1 MESWYTKLFSMTL
14 VKVKMHLEGLNGWNE
29 IVKPKKLKVIVWQ
42 RKLESHLTFFS
53 KPNKTC
59 NYQYCKWWLYI
70 ISNQPQQPAVQI
82 NLILATH
89 FGDGTD
95 LRRSPQVNLA
105 HLWVNFWAYLY
116 RGEGNVYFEN
126 LLLGLFPSLYGKIIQ
141 WIPKTLFAY
150 LWLLLLSLGWA
161 STFNRHFLHMLPTVV
176 TALCYFGWL
185 WLRQQSMFPSMHY
198 RLRSIEGG
206 QFRLVNFASHFIR
219 VQIFQIDF
227 PLILYL

>member
-70 ISNQPQQPAVQI
+70 ISNQPQQSAVQN
-82 NLILATH
+82 NLISATH

-95 LRRSPQVNLA
+95 LRRSPPVQINSPFPFSSAALPRHVKKQTKHA
-105 HLWVNFWAYLY
+105 VQWRTTVSSHLF
-116 RGEGNVYFEN
+116 
-126 LLLGLFPSLYGKIIQ
+126 
-141 WIPKTLFAY
+141 
-150 LWLLLLSLGWA
+150 
-161 STFNRHFLHMLPTVV
+161 
-176 TALCYFGWL
+176 
-185 WLRQQSMFPSMHY
+185 SMH
-198 RLRSIEGG
+198 
-206 QFRLVNFASHFIR
+206 R
-219 VQIFQIDF
+219 VV
-227 PLILYL
+227 L

>member
-1 MESWYTKLFSMTL
+1 MWKDMESWYTKLFSMTL

-95 LRRSPQVNLA
+95 LRRSPHWTSGGRVAKCHGYDGYIRVKIL
-105 HLWVNFWAYLY
+105 
-116 RGEGNVYFEN
+116 EGW
-126 LLLGLFPSLYGKIIQ
+126 GK
-141 WIPKTLFAY
+141 
-150 LWLLLLSLGWA
+150 SLG
-161 STFNRHFLHMLPTVV
+161 
-176 TALCYFGWL
+176 
-185 WLRQQSMFPSMHY
+185 
-198 RLRSIEGG
+198 
-206 QFRLVNFASHFIR
+206 
-219 VQIFQIDF
+219 
-227 PLILYL
+227 

>member
-53 KPNKTC
+53 KPNKTY

-95 LRRSPQVNLA
+95 LRRSPQQSNSDNKRKLKPIIDCSSEDESDYEEDLELSKKLEQLA
-105 HLWVNFWAYLY
+105 
-116 RGEGNVYFEN
+116 GE
-126 LLLGLFPSLYGKIIQ
+126 
-141 WIPKTLFAY
+141 
-150 LWLLLLSLGWA
+150 
-161 STFNRHFLHMLPTVV
+161 MLND
-176 TALCYFGWL
+176 
-185 WLRQQSMFPSMHY
+185 RQ
-198 RLRSIEGG
+198 I
-206 QFRLVNFASHFIR
+206 VW
-219 VQIFQIDF
+219 
-227 PLILYL
+227 

>member
-95 LRRSPQVNLA
+95 LRRSPQVMVA
-105 HLWVNFWAYLY
+105 QLWN
-116 RGEGNVYFEN
+116 NN
-126 LLLGLFPSLYGKIIQ
+126 ILLSAASYPLPPKK
-141 WIPKTLFAY
+141 IPKNSRSNSSWDDGVSDEHGKLVDSSR
-150 LWLLLLSLGWA
+150 LWECRW
-161 STFNRHFLHMLPTVV
+161 
-176 TALCYFGWL
+176 
-185 WLRQQSMFPSMHY
+185 
-198 RLRSIEGG
+198 
-206 QFRLVNFASHFIR
+206 
-219 VQIFQIDF
+219 
-227 PLILYL
+227 

>member
-95 LRRSPQVNLA
+95 LRRSPHQQCCFSNGTEMYLLVEVWVGLVQSDQRIS
-105 HLWVNFWAYLY
+105 HLCPFLIVGLLVLVCKAASWKHLLVPRNWGWRRA
-116 RGEGNVYFEN
+116 RGWPGCW
-126 LLLGLFPSLYGKIIQ
+126 GTSPSPGS
-141 WIPKTLFAY
+141 AGRS
-150 LWLLLLSLGWA
+150 LSLA
-161 STFNRHFLHMLPTVV
+161 
-176 TALCYFGWL
+176 
-185 WLRQQSMFPSMHY
+185 
-198 RLRSIEGG
+198 G
-206 QFRLVNFASHFIR
+206 QLET
-219 VQIFQIDF
+219 
-227 PLILYL
+227 

>member
-95 LRRSPQVNLA
+95 LRRSPLKEVTIIYFIQRPDTTKMAEHHQSRSKREVIIGWMGA
-105 HLWVNFWAYLY
+105 AWRRV
-116 RGEGNVYFEN
+116 RGRKSNWTFQAVGARSV
-126 LLLGLFPSLYGKIIQ
+126 LPALV
-141 WIPKTLFAY
+141 A
-150 LWLLLLSLGWA
+150 A
-161 STFNRHFLHMLPTVV
+161 S
-176 TALCYFGWL
+176 
-185 WLRQQSMFPSMHY
+185 Q
-198 RLRSIEGG
+198 
-206 QFRLVNFASHFIR
+206 FIR
-219 VQIFQIDF
+219 CATF
-227 PLILYL
+227 PKHEYLVTPF

>member
-95 LRRSPQVNLA
+95 LRRSPHLCFNLQEGGEEDEDVDA
-105 HLWVNFWAYLY
+105 SPRFLCRQIFNFAFFFLSFCSIHWKLY
-116 RGEGNVYFEN
+116 NSIEH
-126 LLLGLFPSLYGKIIQ
+126 GKIC
-141 WIPKTLFAY
+141 KK
-150 LWLLLLSLGWA
+150 
-161 STFNRHFLHMLPTVV
+161 
-176 TALCYFGWL
+176 
-185 WLRQQSMFPSMHY
+185 
-198 RLRSIEGG
+198 
-206 QFRLVNFASHFIR
+206 VNAISPAR
-219 VQIFQIDF
+219 
-227 PLILYL
+227 

>member
-95 LRRSPQVNLA
+95 LRRSPLGRA
-105 HLWVNFWAYLY
+105 HRMWWGSPV
-116 RGEGNVYFEN
+116 
-126 LLLGLFPSLYGKIIQ
+126 S
-141 WIPKTLFAY
+141 
-150 LWLLLLSLGWA
+150 
-161 STFNRHFLHMLPTVV
+161 
-176 TALCYFGWL
+176 TALSKMSIWRICCWEKITRWVAEVSRIKGPNSNLEFPE
-185 WLRQQSMFPSMHY
+185 LRHCRVGKPDT
-198 RLRSIEGG
+198 REGTFQCCSPCHNG
-206 QFRLVNFASHFIR
+206 QTPVLVWKKVSPY
-219 VQIFQIDF
+219 IFHPGCINIGTF
-227 PLILYL
+227 FSGICRTLGESWISSCSPEN

>member
-95 LRRSPQVNLA
+95 LRRSPLFWSYIQKMIKFADSAFQSKKSEEKVCKFSRQ
-105 HLWVNFWAYLY
+105 NF
-116 RGEGNVYFEN
+116 
-126 LLLGLFPSLYGKIIQ
+126 
-141 WIPKTLFAY
+141 
-150 LWLLLLSLGWA
+150 
-161 STFNRHFLHMLPTVV
+161 V
-176 TALCYFGWL
+176 TKV
-185 WLRQQSMFPSMHY
+185 R
-198 RLRSIEGG
+198 
-206 QFRLVNFASHFIR
+206 
-219 VQIFQIDF
+219 
-227 PLILYL
+227 

>member
-42 RKLESHLTFFS
+42 RKLESHLAFFS

-59 NYQYCKWWLYI
+59 NYQFCKWWLYI

-95 LRRSPQVNLA
+95 LRRSPQGRNSYQLD
-105 HLWVNFWAYLY
+105 N
-116 RGEGNVYFEN
+116 
-126 LLLGLFPSLYGKIIQ
+126 SL
-141 WIPKTLFAY
+141 TLMSCMI
-150 LWLLLLSLGWA
+150 WLL
-161 STFNRHFLHMLPTVV
+161 
-176 TALCYFGWL
+176 TAVKYARQHNEKYARKHNAKTATILWSYF
-185 WLRQQSMFPSMHY
+185 
-198 RLRSIEGG
+198 
-206 QFRLVNFASHFIR
+206 FA
-219 VQIFQIDF
+219 
-227 PLILYL
+227 

>member
-95 LRRSPQVNLA
+95 LRRSPLQM
-105 HLWVNFWAYLY
+105 
-116 RGEGNVYFEN
+116 
-126 LLLGLFPSLYGKIIQ
+126 
-141 WIPKTLFAY
+141 T
-150 LWLLLLSLGWA
+150 
-161 STFNRHFLHMLPTVV
+161 LPTIYGVFDDIWRV
-176 TALCYFGWL
+176 FIEDPIYDLRGLDKKCWRRVKKRSQCSSGELC
-185 WLRQQSMFPSMHY
+185 QNSS
-198 RLRSIEGG
+198 
-206 QFRLVNFASHFIR
+206 
-219 VQIFQIDF
+219 DT
-227 PLILYL
+227 

>member
-95 LRRSPQVNLA
+95 LRRSPPM
-105 HLWVNFWAYLY
+105 LWHWQETGVWRKMKCMLLVLLVIAKNINFVWKS
-116 RGEGNVYFEN
+116 RFHD
-126 LLLGLFPSLYGKIIQ
+126 LL
-141 WIPKTLFAY
+141 
-150 LWLLLLSLGWA
+150 
-161 STFNRHFLHMLPTVV
+161 
-176 TALCYFGWL
+176 
-185 WLRQQSMFPSMHY
+185 
-198 RLRSIEGG
+198 
-206 QFRLVNFASHFIR
+206 
-219 VQIFQIDF
+219 
-227 PLILYL
+227 

>member
-70 ISNQPQQPAVQI
+70 ISNQPQQSAVQN
-82 NLILATH
+82 NLISATH

-95 LRRSPQVNLA
+95 LRRSPL
-105 HLWVNFWAYLY
+105 
-116 RGEGNVYFEN
+116 GEGTHTDVAQKMWKCFDTRLDTKRWE
-126 LLLGLFPSLYGKIIQ
+126 GSRAADESVSLS
-141 WIPKTLFAY
+141 LR
-150 LWLLLLSLGWA
+150 LSLSLGFSHYNA
-161 STFNRHFLHMLPTVV
+161 TQVVFALHCLVCRKVNPVISNALKRAVPNADDTTNINLARQAGN
-176 TALCYFGWL
+176 TA
-185 WLRQQSMFPSMHY
+185 
-198 RLRSIEGG
+198 
-206 QFRLVNFASHFIR
+206 V
-219 VQIFQIDF
+219 
-227 PLILYL
+227 

>member
-1 MESWYTKLFSMTL
+1 MTL

-95 LRRSPQVNLA
+95 LRRSPQGVTDICTLQLYEERSKLTVFFFGSNTSLATEQPLNLI
-105 HLWVNFWAYLY
+105 WKGFSIVPDKSRPTWM
-116 RGEGNVYFEN
+116 
-126 LLLGLFPSLYGKIIQ
+126 SL
-141 WIPKTLFAY
+141 
-150 LWLLLLSLGWA
+150 S
-161 STFNRHFLHMLPTVV
+161 
-176 TALCYFGWL
+176 
-185 WLRQQSMFPSMHY
+185 
-198 RLRSIEGG
+198 RLK
-206 QFRLVNFASHFIR
+206 LVL
-219 VQIFQIDF
+219 V
-227 PLILYL
+227 

>member
-95 LRRSPQVNLA
+95 LRRSPHLNLCKV
-105 HLWVNFWAYLY
+105 WFPSSICVLY
-116 RGEGNVYFEN
+116 WETEIWETYCKIVV
-126 LLLGLFPSLYGKIIQ
+126 LFPTVSRITPKGCSLRG
-141 WIPKTLFAY
+141 
-150 LWLLLLSLGWA
+150 
-161 STFNRHFLHMLPTVV
+161 R
-176 TALCYFGWL
+176 
-185 WLRQQSMFPSMHY
+185 
-198 RLRSIEGG
+198 
-206 QFRLVNFASHFIR
+206 
-219 VQIFQIDF
+219 
-227 PLILYL
+227 

>member
-1 MESWYTKLFSMTL
+1 MWKDMESWYTKLFSMTL

-95 LRRSPQVNLA
+95 LRRSPQ
-105 HLWVNFWAYLY
+105 
-116 RGEGNVYFEN
+116 EEK
-126 LLLGLFPSLYGKIIQ
+126 LGILVVGCNQFDVVKRKKINYKWSWIQ
-141 WIPKTLFAY
+141 
-150 LWLLLLSLGWA
+150 
-161 STFNRHFLHMLPTVV
+161 
-176 TALCYFGWL
+176 
-185 WLRQQSMFPSMHY
+185 
-198 RLRSIEGG
+198 
-206 QFRLVNFASHFIR
+206 
-219 VQIFQIDF
+219 
-227 PLILYL
+227 

>member
-95 LRRSPQVNLA
+95 LRRSPQVINLVT
-105 HLWVNFWAYLY
+105 HLVTNLVTYFVTNFVINFVT
-116 RGEGNVYFEN
+116 NVMEN
-126 LLLGLFPSLYGKIIQ
+126 IVIHQIKWKIWW
-141 WIPKTLFAY
+141 WI
-150 LWLLLLSLGWA
+150 W
-161 STFNRHFLHMLPTVV
+161 
-176 TALCYFGWL
+176 
-185 WLRQQSMFPSMHY
+185 
-198 RLRSIEGG
+198 
-206 QFRLVNFASHFIR
+206 
-219 VQIFQIDF
+219 
-227 PLILYL
+227 

>member
-95 LRRSPQVNLA
+95 LRRSPHELNHQQQC
-105 HLWVNFWAYLY
+105 NFQCCDP
-116 RGEGNVYFEN
+116 NV
-126 LLLGLFPSLYGKIIQ
+126 SHKV
-141 WIPKTLFAY
+141 
-150 LWLLLLSLGWA
+150 
-161 STFNRHFLHMLPTVV
+161 HFQHFYYHT
-176 TALCYFGWL
+176 
-185 WLRQQSMFPSMHY
+185 
-198 RLRSIEGG
+198 LRSSSSSSQMFLQVVSE
-206 QFRLVNFASHFIR
+206 
-219 VQIFQIDF
+219 QIFKNNFCMFFYNFI
-227 PLILYL
+227 

>member
-70 ISNQPQQPAVQI
+70 ISNQPQQPAVQM

-89 FGDGTD
+89 FGNGTD
-95 LRRSPQVNLA
+95 LRRSP
-105 HLWVNFWAYLY
+105 
-116 RGEGNVYFEN
+116 
-126 LLLGLFPSLYGKIIQ
+126 LLHPLVRSSQPLF
-141 WIPKTLFAY
+141 
-150 LWLLLLSLGWA
+150 LLLLVRHARTLSPMSDTLVVYIWTNMPCPVVFHRHSDILILVTIILALYSFCVHLYAYTFSA
-161 STFNRHFLHMLPTVV
+161 SMPRLEVFPPNFSQFL
-176 TALCYFGWL
+176 AGWL
-185 WLRQQSMFPSMHY
+185 
-198 RLRSIEGG
+198 
-206 QFRLVNFASHFIR
+206 
-219 VQIFQIDF
+219 
-227 PLILYL
+227 

>member
-95 LRRSPQVNLA
+95 LRRSPPDIESACNQPCWTHADSMSGPITQNYGRGFFYGSFSIQFFLEI
-105 HLWVNFWAYLY
+105 WPNFD
-116 RGEGNVYFEN
+116 
-126 LLLGLFPSLYGKIIQ
+126 
-141 WIPKTLFAY
+141 IP
-150 LWLLLLSLGWA
+150 
-161 STFNRHFLHMLPTVV
+161 
-176 TALCYFGWL
+176 
-185 WLRQQSMFPSMHY
+185 
-198 RLRSIEGG
+198 
-206 QFRLVNFASHFIR
+206 
-219 VQIFQIDF
+219 
-227 PLILYL
+227 

>member
-95 LRRSPQVNLA
+95 LRRSPHLCFNL
-105 HLWVNFWAYLY
+105 
-116 RGEGNVYFEN
+116 
-126 LLLGLFPSLYGKIIQ
+126 Q
-141 WIPKTLFAY
+141 
-150 LWLLLLSLGWA
+150 
-161 STFNRHFLHMLPTVV
+161 
-176 TALCYFGWL
+176 
-185 WLRQQSMFPSMHY
+185 
-198 RLRSIEGG
+198 EGG
-206 QFRLVNFASHFIR
+206 EEDEDVDASPRFLSR
-219 VQIFQIDF
+219 QIFNFVVALNFKVGAVFFLWDQSQYTWYTVQLHRTWEIVKSRCNQKWWIV
-227 PLILYL
+227 L

>member
-95 LRRSPQVNLA
+95 LRRSP
-105 HLWVNFWAYLY
+105 
-116 RGEGNVYFEN
+116 
-126 LLLGLFPSLYGKIIQ
+126 
-141 WIPKTLFAY
+141 
-150 LWLLLLSLGWA
+150 
-161 STFNRHFLHMLPTVV
+161 
-176 TALCYFGWL
+176 
-185 WLRQQSMFPSMHY
+185 LRQDLPAHTSPARWGKVCFINALTYISVTFFDRISPS
-198 RLRSIEGG
+198 
-206 QFRLVNFASHFIR
+206 
-219 VQIFQIDF
+219 
-227 PLILYL
+227 

>member
-95 LRRSPQVNLA
+95 LRRSPLERLIVTISSHWKPFGKVLPQSIPA
-105 HLWVNFWAYLY
+105 SSF
-116 RGEGNVYFEN
+116 GNKLFLQ
-126 LLLGLFPSLYGKIIQ
+126 LLVDLLPQ
-141 WIPKTLFAY
+141 IPDHTHHHWK
-150 LWLLLLSLGWA
+150 LS
-161 STFNRHFLHMLPTVV
+161 
-176 TALCYFGWL
+176 
-185 WLRQQSMFPSMHY
+185 
-198 RLRSIEGG
+198 
-206 QFRLVNFASHFIR
+206 
-219 VQIFQIDF
+219 
-227 PLILYL
+227 